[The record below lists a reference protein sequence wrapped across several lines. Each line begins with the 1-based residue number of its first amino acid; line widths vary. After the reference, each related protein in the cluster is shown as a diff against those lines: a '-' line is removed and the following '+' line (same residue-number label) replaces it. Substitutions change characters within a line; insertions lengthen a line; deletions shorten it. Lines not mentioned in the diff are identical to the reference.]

1 MRSHGLPRGLS
12 VGGLSGGQFA
22 RGWSIAGAHDFLS
35 LLSDFK
41 SDFMSLT
48 SSSFTDPSQP
58 RAVSQAGTA
67 PEVRG
72 FPERRGGSGVV
83 GGRAGSAARAERR
96 QFGSSHHGLS
106 EAGREL
112 AQAIDRYKLN
122 NHRRYITCDEMLTV
136 LHELGY
142 RRSDEGGRA
151 G

>member
-1 MRSHGLPRGLS
+1 MGFRMGFP
-12 VGGLSGGQFA
+12 VGAIRRAFA
-22 RGWSIAGAHDFLS
+22 RGLSIAGARDFLS

-58 RAVSQAGTA
+58 QAVSQVGTA
-67 PEVRG
+67 ADVRG
-72 FPERRGGSGVV
+72 FPDRRGGSGGA
-83 GGRAGSAARAERR
+83 GGRAGSAARTERR

-112 AQAIDRYKLN
+112 AQAIDRYKLS

-136 LHELGY
+136 LQELGY
-142 RRSDEGGRA
+142 RRSDEA
-151 G
+151 GHPG

>member
-1 MRSHGLPRGLS
+1 
-12 VGGLSGGQFA
+12 
-22 RGWSIAGAHDFLS
+22 
-35 LLSDFK
+35 
-41 SDFMSLT
+41 MSLT

-58 RAVSQAGTA
+58 QVVSQAATGA
-67 PEVRG
+67 DVHG
-72 FPERRGGSGVV
+72 FPERFLERRGRSGGV
-83 GGRAGSAARAERR
+83 GGRAGSAAGAERR